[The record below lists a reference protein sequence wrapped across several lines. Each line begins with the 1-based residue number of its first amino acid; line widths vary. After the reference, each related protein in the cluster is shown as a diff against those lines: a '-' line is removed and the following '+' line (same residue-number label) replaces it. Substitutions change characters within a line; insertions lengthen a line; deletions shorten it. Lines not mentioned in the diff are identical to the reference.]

1 MKLGAGG
8 GAKKLVLD
16 LDEQRPRPVSAASAE
31 HWGPYLGWRLW
42 GGWVGE
48 VACMAFMSRGHGES
62 FSAVLPP
69 GPSSGQSYVFFIFA
83 TPVPRMVPDTGQLL
97 KLTEE

>member
-1 MKLGAGG
+1 MMKLGAGG

-16 LDEQRPRPVSAASAE
+16 LDEQGPRSISAASAE

-48 VACMAFMSRGHGES
+48 VACMEYTSQGVVNLFCCPSTRTIIRAELCLLYLCNS
-62 FSAVLPP
+62 SAQD
-69 GPSSGQSYVFFIFA
+69 GA
-83 TPVPRMVPDTGQLL
+83 
-97 KLTEE
+97 

>member
-31 HWGPYLGWRLW
+31 HWGPYLGGCGE
-42 GGWVGE
+42 GGSVRWHVWH
-48 VACMAFMSRGHGES
+48 S
-62 FSAVLPP
+62 
-69 GPSSGQSYVFFIFA
+69 
-83 TPVPRMVPDTGQLL
+83 
-97 KLTEE
+97 

>member
-48 VACMAFMSRGHGES
+48 VACMAFMSRGMVNLLCCPSTRTIIRAGLYLFYLCNS
-62 FSAVLPP
+62 SAQD
-69 GPSSGQSYVFFIFA
+69 GA
-83 TPVPRMVPDTGQLL
+83 
-97 KLTEE
+97 